1 MRIYSSEELDG
12 KLQAFPDTYESYM
25 GEPLNIDILKGIL
38 LEQLQLKQRQ
48 FIEQAFSNMSVSSL
62 KAILSKI
69 DKRDEKP
76 EVKKKKEKEKK

>member
-69 DKRDEKP
+69 DKKDEKP
-76 EVKKKKEKEKK
+76 EIKKKLKK

>member
-69 DKRDEKP
+69 DKKDEKP
-76 EVKKKKEKEKK
+76 EVKKKLKK

>member
-1 MRIYSSEELDG
+1 MRIYSSEEIDG

-25 GEPLNIDILKGIL
+25 GEPLNIDTLKGIL

-76 EVKKKKEKEKK
+76 EIKKKKGKK